1 MSKLVQIIGESI
13 TELSEQYKKM
23 AMSEEEAARLDTAV
37 AVAKKATVLGAEYE
51 LKRLQREIEHLSE
64 EYLQALKALRYM
76 EVQSVTERTERPG
89 DTEPVSGT
97 VSEKR
102 EDEPGSRFKDDPQN
116 TGAVSEKT
124 RNEGSGTEMADERPA
139 KIIVVGVGGAGVRS
153 VERMKAGGMRGV
165 EFLIVDS
172 DLQALLGS
180 DVENQ
185 IQIGE
190 TLTGGLGAGMD
201 PELGRRA
208 AEEARDRLLESL
220 HGADLVFV
228 VAGLGGGTGSGAA
241 PVVAACA
248 QQTGALTVGVVA
260 KPSLFEGKRRAAQA
274 DSGISN
280 LRNHVDALVVF
291 PRDHLLQEIKGK
303 SHTISQFRTALAEVL
318 PRGVRGITDLIT
330 APGLLNVTA
339 ADVKKMLAGAG
350 IVSPGLGTARG
361 DNASVT
367 AAKCAVTKAG
377 PGAARSVILNVT
389 GGKDLSLY
397 DATRAADIVAGA
409 VEPEAGVLFG
419 VVIDETLEPDE
430 VRVSCYFIQGAA
442 G

>member
-1 MSKLVQIIGESI
+1 MSELLQIIGEGLV
-13 TELSEQYKKM
+13 ELSELYKRT
-23 AMSEEEAARLDTAV
+23 AVTQEEAGRLENAV

-51 LKRLQREIEHLSE
+51 LKRLQREIEQLSE
-64 EYLQALKALRYM
+64 EYLRTFKALRHM

-260 KPSLFEGKRRAAQA
+260 KPSLFEGKRRSEQA
-274 DSGISN
+274 DSGIFK
-280 LRNHVDALVVF
+280 LRDHVDALVVF
-291 PRDHLLQEIKGK
+291 PKDHLLQEIKGK
-303 SHTISQFRTALAEVL
+303 PHTLSDFRTALAEVL
-318 PRGVRGITDLIT
+318 PRGVCGITDLIT
-330 APGLLNVTA
+330 VPGLLNVTV
-339 ADVKKMLAGAG
+339 ADVKKVLAGAG

-367 AAKCAVTKAG
+367 AAKWAVTKAG

-430 VRVSCYFIQGAA
+430 VRVSCYFIQGTA

>member
-1 MSKLVQIIGESI
+1 
-13 TELSEQYKKM
+13 
-23 AMSEEEAARLDTAV
+23 
-37 AVAKKATVLGAEYE
+37 
-51 LKRLQREIEHLSE
+51 
-64 EYLQALKALRYM
+64 
-76 EVQSVTERTERPG
+76 
-89 DTEPVSGT
+89 
-97 VSEKR
+97 
-102 EDEPGSRFKDDPQN
+102 
-116 TGAVSEKT
+116 
-124 RNEGSGTEMADERPA
+124 
-139 KIIVVGVGGAGVRS
+139 
-153 VERMKAGGMRGV
+153 MKAGGMRGV

-260 KPSLFEGKRRAAQA
+260 KPSLFEGKRRSEQA
-274 DSGISN
+274 DSGIFK
-280 LRNHVDALVVF
+280 LRDHVDALVVF
-291 PRDHLLQEIKGK
+291 PKDHLLQEIKGK
-303 SHTISQFRTALAEVL
+303 PHTLSDFRTALAEVL
-318 PRGVRGITDLIT
+318 PRGVCGITDLIT
-330 APGLLNVTA
+330 VPGLLNVTV
-339 ADVKKMLAGAG
+339 ADVKKVLAGAG

-367 AAKCAVTKAG
+367 AAKWAVTKAG

-430 VRVSCYFIQGAA
+430 VRVSCYFIQGTA